1 METYLGYKIQ
11 LDVDRIE
18 ANATFE
24 GKPWRVLTGTGETI
38 EQAMEDVK
46 EKINQAEQ
54 TDGLTP

>member
-1 METYLGYKIQ
+1 MGYKIQ

-38 EQAMEDVK
+38 EQALEDVK